1 MTQTLLLLRIRGWG
15 MVGLT
20 STRNRRDV
28 GRALTDDGWVPGWW
42 LSALVGLRFCP
53 TRAVVAAC
61 LVVLGRERAPLVR
74 SGSGAAQTVL
84 VAGAVPH
91 QFTSNLSFQTET
103 PSPLLCVC
111 V

>member
-42 LSALVGLRFCP
+42 TRDSAN
-53 TRAVVAAC
+53 VAWSAE
-61 LVVLGRERAPLVR
+61 GAIGFSRRE
-74 SGSGAAQTVL
+74 G
-84 VAGAVPH
+84 
-91 QFTSNLSFQTET
+91 
-103 PSPLLCVC
+103 
-111 V
+111 